1 MSYSPTFY
9 PSKPFVITAVIML
22 IIGSTLGSIWMMALY
37 GIVLTED
44 LMNVVNIHRIVQ
56 FDGFLTLIIMG
67 MSYLI
72 VPRFRNISIPSVKI
86 VYMSYV
92 LMLMYIISSITI
104 SSSGI
109 SQDFSQFGSFIVGFF
124 KVLAVGLFCLVMM
137 LTLRIPPKLLRM
149 ADYFIGIS
157 VVLFAALTVLQLF
170 NYNTGSRDI
179 QLWLMFP
186 VLMIFGVEYKTLPS
200 FIGFIWPRKTPSI
213 ASAILLTLA
222 VVFGLISYFD
232 FDNAFIRTLFH
243 LSFLVGAIC
252 FAWALNIF
260 AGFDTSKI
268 MQLSIGE
275 KKARYKFTLVIA
287 RLSYTFLLTGII
299 LSITSIY
306 LPGFFVVYD
315 MWIHV
320 IAIGFIGLTIA
331 LYLPLLLAPILGR
344 TVRFLHFNK
353 FPIWL
358 IIISLGL
365 RGVGDIFVQ
374 GTSHADE
381 ISYEY
386 MVIPLSLSGW
396 MIVAAII
403 SFIVMIRKS
412 MNISTKFFAEDGTTA
427 L

>member
-44 LMNVVNIHRIVQ
+44 LMKVVNIHRIVQ

-104 SSSGI
+104 SSSDI

-137 LTLRIPPKLLRM
+137 LTLRIRPKLLRM

-157 VVLFAALTVLQLF
+157 IVLFAALTFLQLF
-170 NYNTGSRDI
+170 NYNIGSSDI

-232 FDNAFIRTLFH
+232 FDNTFIRTLFH
-243 LSFLVGAIC
+243 LSFLVGAIS

-287 RLSYTFLLTGII
+287 RLSYTFLLAGII

-358 IIISLGL
+358 IILSLGL

-381 ISYEY
+381 ISYVY
-386 MVIPLSLSGW
+386 MAIPLSLSGW

-403 SFIVMIRKS
+403 SFIVMIHKS